1 MKRYLLVGVVTAAF
15 GLWVGSSTNAQ
26 DGEGAAKLTSTA
38 DKVSYALGYR
48 LGSGFGTAL
57 DLSLL
62 KQGFDDAVG
71 KRKAPLTDQEM
82 MKAMNDFQKE
92 KAERETVENKKAG
105 EDFLAANKGKEG
117 VTTTASGLQYS
128 VISEGNGAQPAA
140 TDEVTVHYHGT
151 LIDGTVFDSSVERKA
166 PATFPLNRVIKGWT
180 EGLQLMKTGAKYKFF
195 IPSDLAYGPQRRSEK
210 IGPNCALVFEVELI
224 SIKGK

>member
-1 MKRYLLVGVVTAAF
+1 MKRYLMVGVVTAAF
-15 GLWVGSSTNAQ
+15 GLWIGSSTNAQ
-26 DGEGAAKLTSTA
+26 DGEAAPTFKSTA

-48 LGSGFGTAL
+48 LGSGFGSAL
-57 DLSLL
+57 DFSLL
-62 KQGFDDAVG
+62 KKGFDDAVG

-82 MKAMNDFQKE
+82 MQAMNDFQKE
-92 KAERETVENKKAG
+92 KAARETVDNKKAG

-117 VTTTASGLQYS
+117 VSTTATGLQYA
-128 VISEGNGAQPAA
+128 VLKAGDGAQPVA

-151 LIDGTVFDSSVERKA
+151 LIDGTVFDSSVDRGQ

-195 IPSDLAYGPQRRSEK
+195 IPSGLAYGAQRRSEK